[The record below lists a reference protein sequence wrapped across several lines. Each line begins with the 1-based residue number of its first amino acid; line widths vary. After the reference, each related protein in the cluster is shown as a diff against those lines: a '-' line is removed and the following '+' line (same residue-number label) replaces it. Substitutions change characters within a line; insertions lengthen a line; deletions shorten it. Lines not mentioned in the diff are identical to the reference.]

1 MRIGKLIILLAA
13 AALSCTFVCAQDSQS
28 LGDVARQARQQKQ
41 QQQEKQD
48 TRTRETPNPDTADS
62 KASKTPHIV
71 TNDEIPEHTGPSP
84 SDRSPKHGE
93 ERTLP
98 NYKEGKL
105 SPERWRALILRQK
118 SSIATLQSRIDTLT
132 SSIRFAGGNY
142 DIHEVWNERQR
153 QKVQQVDSMRSE
165 LDQLQKQLDNM
176 QETARRQGY
185 GSSVYDP

>member
-1 MRIGKLIILLAA
+1 MRIGKLVILLAA
-13 AALSCTFVCAQDSQS
+13 ATLAGTFVHAQDSQS
-28 LGDVARQARQQKQ
+28 LGDVARQSRQQKQ
-41 QQQEKQD
+41 QEKQD
-48 TRTRETPNPDTADS
+48 ATAKEAPNPDTADS

-71 TNDEIPEHTGPSP
+71 TNDEIPEHTDPSQ
-84 SDRSPKHGE
+84 SGRSPKHGE
-93 ERTLP
+93 ERALP

-105 SPERWRALILRQK
+105 SPERWRALILQQK
-118 SSIATLQSRIDTLT
+118 SSIATLQRRIDSLT

-153 QKVQQVDSMRSE
+153 QKVQEVDSMKAE
-165 LDQLQKQLDNM
+165 LEQLQKQLENM